1 MNSAEVFRRIV
12 DALDQAGIPFMLTGS
27 FASSLHGM
35 TRATQDIDLV
45 IAPTE
50 SQLRDLVGNLP
61 TDKFYV
67 DLEAAL
73 DALRRRS
80 QFNVVDLETGWKID
94 LIVRRDR
101 PFSVQ
106 EFARR
111 REIDFANIRLMVAT
125 AEDVIVAKLE
135 WAKMGGSSRQ
145 IEDVA
150 GILRLRGD
158 EIDHDYV
165 VTWVKALGLDHAWSD
180 ARRAAGLE

>member
-1 MNSAEVFRRIV
+1 MSSTEVFRRIIA
-12 DALDQAGIPFMLTGS
+12 ALDEAGIPHMLTGS
-27 FASSLHGM
+27 FASSFHGL

-50 SQLRDLVGNLP
+50 SQIRDLVGRLSP
-61 TDKFYV
+61 EVYYV

-80 QFNVVDLETGWKID
+80 QFNIIDLDTGWKVD

-106 EFARR
+106 EFERR
-111 REIDFANIRLMVAT
+111 QEIDFSGIRLAVAT
-125 AEDVIVAKLE
+125 AEDVILAKLE
-135 WAKMGGSSRQ
+135 WATLGSSQRQ

-150 GILRLRGD
+150 GILQLRSE
-158 EIDHDYV
+158 EINQEYIED
-165 VTWVKALGLDHAWSD
+165 WVAKLGLDEAWKQ
-180 ARRAAGLE
+180 ARRLAGIE

>member
-1 MNSAEVFRRIV
+1 MSSTDVFRRIIA
-12 DALDQAGIPFMLTGS
+12 ALDEAGIPHMLTGS
-27 FASSLHGM
+27 FASSLHGL

-50 SQLRDLVGNLP
+50 DQLRDLVAKLP
-61 TDKFYV
+61 SGDYYV
-67 DLEAAL
+67 DLEVAL

-80 QFNVVDLETGWKID
+80 QFNVVDLDTGWKVD

-106 EFARR
+106 EFERR
-111 REIDFANIRLMVAT
+111 QEVVFAGVRLAVAT

-135 WAKMGGSSRQ
+135 WAMLGSSQRQ

-150 GILRLRGD
+150 GILQLRGD
-158 EIDHDYV
+158 EIDLAYV
-165 VTWVKALGLDHAWSD
+165 EGWVEQLGLLDAWG
-180 ARRAAGLE
+180 RAKRQAGLD